1 CLSHGHAA
9 VRRSAWAIHPV
20 IRAGEGARRVR
31 RVDLG
36 GRSLLECD
44 VSMGAHDDADCPGNN
59 TNPPEVR
66 SDGMFPAKELDS
78 EEYVPGRPDSTFDRS
93 RRRAVQ
99 ISFASTSAPMVGI
112 PSMNANSLE
121 ALVAN
126 MSLAE
131 LAQRSGRS
139 VEELVNWALGGKAPA
154 PAKAAPARPAPAA
167 AAKEAKPARRVV
179 ESEAPARRSEGGAS
193 KEVNT
198 RTPEGR
204 KRYS

>member
-1 CLSHGHAA
+1 
-9 VRRSAWAIHPV
+9 
-20 IRAGEGARRVR
+20 
-31 RVDLG
+31 
-36 GRSLLECD
+36 
-44 VSMGAHDDADCPGNN
+44 
-59 TNPPEVR
+59 
-66 SDGMFPAKELDS
+66 
-78 EEYVPGRPDSTFDRS
+78 
-93 RRRAVQ
+93 
-99 ISFASTSAPMVGI
+99 
-112 PSMNANSLE
+112 MNANSLE

-204 KRYS
+204 KRYSEAVLKLVQEAKGPIAATDIRDRLGGTPLQVRAALNKWIEEGKITYQGQARAMRYSAA